1 MFIHQRADQGE
12 RLRPR
17 LRVYDLFDAIQ
28 RGTDLAGIGVF
39 GPFFAPMS
47 PRRTSS
53 KSRRFP
59 SVTTRTGPAGVW
71 TVSTESWG
79 SLA

>member
-28 RGTDLAGIGVF
+28 RGTDLSGQTIE
-39 GPFFAPMS
+39 
-47 PRRTSS
+47 RNRTR
-53 KSRRFP
+53 K
-59 SVTTRTGPAGVW
+59 TGL
-71 TVSTESWG
+71 TE
-79 SLA
+79 